1 MKQMYL
7 YFYLL
12 FELIYK
18 HIMNLKEK
26 VQELFA
32 KYNINLSVAEEVV
45 EVKQMTEGIL
55 EDGSSIYTDSD
66 AWAVGVRVLVKDA
79 EGNDAPLM
87 DGEYKL
93 ADGSSIVVAE
103 GVIAEIKPMEEEPK
117 VEVEVEAETT
127 EVVEQSTEMNSEFE
141 AILNVVSNLEKE
153 IATLKAEKENLSAQ
167 VTKLSA
173 QPAVDSVKTEFKK
186 AQKQVEAPAKSFKKM
201 TYEER
206 FAYNLSKNK

>member
-1 MKQMYL
+1 M
-7 YFYLL
+7 FYLL
-12 FELIYK
+12 TELIYK

-32 KYNINLSVAEEVV
+32 KYNINLSVSEEVV
-45 EVKQMTEGIL
+45 EVKQMIEGIL

-93 ADGSSIVVAE
+93 ADGSTIVVTE

-117 VEVEVEAETT
+117 VEVEVEAEAT
-127 EVVEQSTEMNSEFE
+127 EVVEQSTEMNAEFE
-141 AILNVVSNLEKE
+141 AILNVVANLEKE
-153 IATLKAEKENLSAQ
+153 IASLKAEKENLSAQ

-173 QPAVDSVKTEFKK
+173 QPAVESVKTEFKK
-186 AQKQVEAPAKSFKKM
+186 AVKEVPSKSFKQM

-206 FAYNLSKNK
+206 FAYNLNKNK

>member
-1 MKQMYL
+1 
-7 YFYLL
+7 
-12 FELIYK
+12 
-18 HIMNLKEK
+18 MNLKEK

-32 KYNINLSVAEEVV
+32 KYNISLSVSEEVV

-93 ADGSSIVVAE
+93 ADGSTIVVTE

-117 VEVEVEAETT
+117 VEVEVEAEST
-127 EVVEQSTEMNSEFE
+127 EVVEQSTEMNAEFE
-141 AILNVVSNLEKE
+141 AILNVVANLEKE

-173 QPAVDSVKTEFKK
+173 QPAVESVKTEFKK
-186 AQKQVEAPAKSFKKM
+186 AVKEAPSKSFKQM

-206 FAYNLSKNK
+206 FAYNLNKNK

>member
-1 MKQMYL
+1 M
-7 YFYLL
+7 FYLL
-12 FELIYK
+12 IELIYK

-32 KYNINLSVAEEVV
+32 KYNISLSVSEEVV

-79 EGNDAPLM
+79 EGNDAPLV

-93 ADGSSIVVAE
+93 ADGSTIVVTE
-103 GVIAEIKPMEEEPK
+103 GMIAEIKPMEEEPK
-117 VEVEVEAETT
+117 VEVEVEAEAT
-127 EVVEQSTEMNSEFE
+127 EVVEQSTEMNAEFE
-141 AILNVVSNLEKE
+141 AILNVVANLEKE

-173 QPAVDSVKTEFKK
+173 QPAVESVKTEFKK
-186 AQKQVEAPAKSFKKM
+186 AVKEAPSKSFKQM

-206 FAYNLSKNK
+206 FAYNLNKNK

>member
-1 MKQMYL
+1 
-7 YFYLL
+7 
-12 FELIYK
+12 
-18 HIMNLKEK
+18 MNLKEK

-66 AWAVGVRVLVKDA
+66 AWAVGVRVMIKDA

-93 ADGSSIVVAE
+93 ADGSTIVVTE

-117 VEVEVEAETT
+117 VEVEIETST
-127 EVVEQSTEMNSEFE
+127 EVEQSTDSMNAEFE
-141 AILNVVSNLEKE
+141 AILNVVANLEKE

-173 QPAVDSVKTEFKK
+173 QPAVESVKTEFKK
-186 AQKQVEAPAKSFKKM
+186 AVKEAPSKSFKQM

-206 FAYNLSKNK
+206 FAYNLNKNK

>member
-1 MKQMYL
+1 MKQMYV

-32 KYNINLSVAEEVV
+32 KYNVNLSVSEEVV

-66 AWAVGVRVLVKDA
+66 AWAVGVRVMIKDA
-79 EGNDAPLM
+79 EGNDAPLV

-93 ADGSSIVVAE
+93 ADGSSIVVTE
-103 GVIAEIKPMEEEPK
+103 GVIAEIKPMEEEP
-117 VEVEVEAETT
+117 VEVEVEAEAT
-127 EVVEQSTEMNSEFE
+127 EVVEQSTEMNAEFE
-141 AILNVVSNLEKE
+141 AILNVVANLEKE

-173 QPAVDSVKTEFKK
+173 QPAVDSVKAEFKK

-206 FAYNLSKNK
+206 FAYNLSKHK

>member
-1 MKQMYL
+1 MKQMYV

-18 HIMNLKEK
+18 QTMNLKEK

-66 AWAVGVRVLVKDA
+66 AWAVGVRVMIKDA
-79 EGNDAPLM
+79 EGNDAPLV

-93 ADGSSIVVAE
+93 ADGSSIIVAE

-117 VEVEVEAETT
+117 VEVEVEAEAT
-127 EVVEQSTEMNSEFE
+127 EVVEQSTEMNAEFE
-141 AILNVVSNLEKE
+141 AILNVVANLEKE

-173 QPAVDSVKTEFKK
+173 QPAVESVKTEFKK
-186 AQKQVEAPAKSFKKM
+186 AVKEAPSKSFKQM

-206 FAYNLSKNK
+206 FAYNLNKNK

>member
-1 MKQMYL
+1 M
-7 YFYLL
+7 FYLL
-12 FELIYK
+12 IELIYK

-66 AWAVGVRVLVKDA
+66 AWAVGVRVMIKDA

-93 ADGSSIVVAE
+93 ADGSTIVVTE

-117 VEVEVEAETT
+117 VEVEIETST
-127 EVVEQSTEMNSEFE
+127 EVEQSTDSMNAEFE
-141 AILNVVSNLEKE
+141 AILNVVANLEKE

-173 QPAVDSVKTEFKK
+173 QPAVESVKTEFKK
-186 AQKQVEAPAKSFKKM
+186 AVKEAPSKSFKQM

-206 FAYNLSKNK
+206 FAYNLNKNK

>member
-1 MKQMYL
+1 M
-7 YFYLL
+7 FYLL
-12 FELIYK
+12 IELIYK
-18 HIMNLKEK
+18 HIMNLKQK

-32 KYNINLSVAEEVV
+32 KYNVNLSVSEEVV

-93 ADGSSIVVAE
+93 ADGSTIVVTE
-103 GVIAEIKPMEEEPK
+103 GVIAEIKPMEEEPE
-117 VEVEVEAETT
+117 VEVEVEAEAT
-127 EVVEQSTEMNSEFE
+127 EVVEQSTDSMNAEFE
-141 AILNVVSNLEKE
+141 AILNVVANLEKE

-173 QPAVDSVKTEFKK
+173 QPAVESVKTEFKK
-186 AQKQVEAPAKSFKKM
+186 AVKEAPSKSFKQM

-206 FAYNLSKNK
+206 FAYNLNKNK

>member
-1 MKQMYL
+1 M
-7 YFYLL
+7 FYLL
-12 FELIYK
+12 LELIYK

-32 KYNINLSVAEEVV
+32 KYNISLSVSEEVV

-93 ADGSSIVVAE
+93 ADGSTIVVTE

-117 VEVEVEAETT
+117 VEVEVEAEAT
-127 EVVEQSTEMNSEFE
+127 EVVEQSTEMNAEFE
-141 AILNVVSNLEKE
+141 AILNVVANLEKE

-173 QPAVDSVKTEFKK
+173 QPAVESVKTEFKK
-186 AQKQVEAPAKSFKKM
+186 AVKEAPSKSFKQM

-206 FAYNLSKNK
+206 FAYNLNKNK

>member
-1 MKQMYL
+1 M
-7 YFYLL
+7 FYLL
-12 FELIYK
+12 IELIYK

-32 KYNINLSVAEEVV
+32 KYNVNLSVSEEVV

-93 ADGSSIVVAE
+93 ADGSTIVVTE

-117 VEVEVEAETT
+117 VEVEIETST
-127 EVVEQSTEMNSEFE
+127 EVEQSTDSMNAEFE
-141 AILNVVSNLEKE
+141 AILNVVANLEKE

-173 QPAVDSVKTEFKK
+173 QPAVESVKTEFKK
-186 AQKQVEAPAKSFKKM
+186 AVKEAPKKSFKQM

-206 FAYNLSKNK
+206 FAYNLNKNK

>member
-1 MKQMYL
+1 M
-7 YFYLL
+7 FYLL
-12 FELIYK
+12 IELIYK

-32 KYNINLSVAEEVV
+32 KYNISLSVSEEVV

-93 ADGSSIVVAE
+93 ADGSTIVVTE

-117 VEVEVEAETT
+117 VEVEVEAEAT
-127 EVVEQSTEMNSEFE
+127 EVVEQSTEMNAEFE
-141 AILNVVSNLEKE
+141 AILNVVANLEKE
-153 IATLKAEKENLSAQ
+153 IASLKAEKENLSAQ

-173 QPAVDSVKTEFKK
+173 QPAVESVKTEFKK
-186 AQKQVEAPAKSFKKM
+186 AVKEAPSKSFKQM

-206 FAYNLSKNK
+206 FAYNLNKNK

>member
-1 MKQMYL
+1 
-7 YFYLL
+7 
-12 FELIYK
+12 
-18 HIMNLKEK
+18 MNLKEK

-32 KYNINLSVAEEVV
+32 KYNINLSVSEEVV

-79 EGNDAPLM
+79 EGNDAPLV

-93 ADGSSIVVAE
+93 ADGSTIVVTE

-117 VEVEVEAETT
+117 VEVEIETST
-127 EVVEQSTEMNSEFE
+127 EVEQSTDSMNAEFE
-141 AILNVVSNLEKE
+141 AILNVVANLEKE

-173 QPAVDSVKTEFKK
+173 QPAVESVKTEFKK
-186 AQKQVEAPAKSFKKM
+186 AVKEAPSKSFKQM

-206 FAYNLSKNK
+206 FAYNLNKNK

>member
-1 MKQMYL
+1 MKQMYV

-66 AWAVGVRVLVKDA
+66 AWAVGVRVMIKDA
-79 EGNDAPLM
+79 EGNDAPLV

-93 ADGSSIVVAE
+93 ADGSLIVVSE

-117 VEVEVEAETT
+117 VEVEVEAEAT
-127 EVVEQSTEMNSEFE
+127 EVIEQSTEMNAEFE
-141 AILNVVSNLEKE
+141 AILNVVANLEKE

-173 QPAVDSVKTEFKK
+173 QPAIESVKTEFKK
-186 AQKQVEAPAKSFKKM
+186 APKQVEAPTKSFKKM

-206 FAYNLSKNK
+206 FAYNLSKHK

>member
-1 MKQMYL
+1 M
-7 YFYLL
+7 FYLL
-12 FELIYK
+12 IELIYK

-32 KYNINLSVAEEVV
+32 KYNISLSVSEQVV

-93 ADGSSIVVAE
+93 ADGSTIVVTE

-117 VEVEVEAETT
+117 VEVEIETST
-127 EVVEQSTEMNSEFE
+127 EVEQSTDSMNAEFE
-141 AILNVVSNLEKE
+141 AILNVVANLEKE

-173 QPAVDSVKTEFKK
+173 QPAVESVKTEFKK
-186 AQKQVEAPAKSFKKM
+186 AVKEAPSKSFKQM

-206 FAYNLSKNK
+206 FAYNLNKNK

>member
-1 MKQMYL
+1 MKQIYVM
-7 YFYLL
+7 FYLL
-12 FELIYK
+12 IELIYK

-32 KYNINLSVAEEVV
+32 KYNVNLSVSEEVV

-93 ADGSSIVVAE
+93 ADGSTIVVTE

-117 VEVEVEAETT
+117 VEVEIETST
-127 EVVEQSTEMNSEFE
+127 EVEQSTDSMNAEFE
-141 AILNVVSNLEKE
+141 AILNVVANLEKE

-173 QPAVDSVKTEFKK
+173 QPAVESVKTEFKK
-186 AQKQVEAPAKSFKKM
+186 AVKEAPSKSFKQM

-206 FAYNLSKNK
+206 FAYNLNKNK

>member
-1 MKQMYL
+1 MKQMYV

-32 KYNINLSVAEEVV
+32 KYNISLSVSEEVV

-66 AWAVGVRVLVKDA
+66 AWAVGVRVMIKDA
-79 EGNDAPLM
+79 EGNDAPLV

-93 ADGSSIVVAE
+93 ADGSSIVVTE

-127 EVVEQSTEMNSEFE
+127 EVVEQSTEMNAEFE
-141 AILNVVSNLEKE
+141 AILNVVANLEKE

-173 QPAVDSVKTEFKK
+173 QPAIESVKAEFKK
-186 AQKQVEAPAKSFKKM
+186 APKQVEAPTKSFKKM

-206 FAYNLSKNK
+206 FAYNLSKHK

>member
-1 MKQMYL
+1 M
-7 YFYLL
+7 FYLL
-12 FELIYK
+12 IELIYK

-32 KYNINLSVAEEVV
+32 KYNISLSVSEQVV

-93 ADGSSIVVAE
+93 ADGSTIVVTE

-117 VEVEVEAETT
+117 VEVEVESEAT
-127 EVVEQSTEMNSEFE
+127 EVVEQSTEMNAEFE
-141 AILNVVSNLEKE
+141 AILNVVANLEKE

-173 QPAVDSVKTEFKK
+173 QPAVESVKTEFKK
-186 AQKQVEAPAKSFKKM
+186 AVKEAPSKSFKQM

-206 FAYNLSKNK
+206 FAYNLNKNK

>member
-1 MKQMYL
+1 
-7 YFYLL
+7 
-12 FELIYK
+12 
-18 HIMNLKEK
+18 MNLKEK

-66 AWAVGVRVLVKDA
+66 AWAVGVRVMIKDA
-79 EGNDAPLM
+79 EGNDAPLV

-117 VEVEVEAETT
+117 VEVEIETST
-127 EVVEQSTEMNSEFE
+127 EVEQSTDSMNAEFE
-141 AILNVVSNLEKE
+141 AILNVVANLEKE

-173 QPAVDSVKTEFKK
+173 QPAVESVKTEFKK
-186 AQKQVEAPAKSFKKM
+186 AVKEAPKKSFKQM

-206 FAYNLSKNK
+206 FAYNLNKNK

>member
-1 MKQMYL
+1 
-7 YFYLL
+7 
-12 FELIYK
+12 
-18 HIMNLKEK
+18 MNLKEK

-32 KYNINLSVAEEVV
+32 KYNISLSVSEEVV

-93 ADGSSIVVAE
+93 ADGSTIVVTE

-117 VEVEVEAETT
+117 VEVEIETST
-127 EVVEQSTEMNSEFE
+127 EVEQSTDSMNAEFE
-141 AILNVVSNLEKE
+141 AILNVVANLEKE

-173 QPAVDSVKTEFKK
+173 QPAVESVKTEFKK
-186 AQKQVEAPAKSFKKM
+186 AVKEAPSKSFKQM

-206 FAYNLSKNK
+206 FAYNLNKNK

>member
-1 MKQMYL
+1 M
-7 YFYLL
+7 FYLL
-12 FELIYK
+12 TELIYK
-18 HIMNLKEK
+18 HIMNLKQK

-32 KYNINLSVAEEVV
+32 KYNVNLSVSEEVV

-79 EGNDAPLM
+79 EGNDAPLV

-93 ADGSSIVVAE
+93 ADGSTIVVTE

-117 VEVEVEAETT
+117 VEVEVEAEAT
-127 EVVEQSTEMNSEFE
+127 EVVEQSTEMNAEFE
-141 AILNVVSNLEKE
+141 AILNVVANLEKE

-173 QPAVDSVKTEFKK
+173 QPAVESVKTEFKK
-186 AQKQVEAPAKSFKKM
+186 AVKEAPSKSFKQM

-206 FAYNLSKNK
+206 FAYNLNKNK

>member
-1 MKQMYL
+1 M
-7 YFYLL
+7 FYLPI
-12 FELIYK
+12 ELIYK

-32 KYNINLSVAEEVV
+32 KYNVNLSVSEEVV

-79 EGNDAPLM
+79 EGNDAPLV

-93 ADGSSIVVAE
+93 ADGSTIVVTE

-117 VEVEVEAETT
+117 VEVEVEAEAT
-127 EVVEQSTEMNSEFE
+127 EVVEQSTEMNAEFE
-141 AILNVVSNLEKE
+141 AILNVVANLEKE

-173 QPAVDSVKTEFKK
+173 QPAVESVKTEFKK
-186 AQKQVEAPAKSFKKM
+186 AVKEAPSKSFKQM

-206 FAYNLSKNK
+206 FAYNLNKNK

>member
-1 MKQMYL
+1 M
-7 YFYLL
+7 FYLPI
-12 FELIYK
+12 ELIYK

-32 KYNINLSVAEEVV
+32 KYNVNLSVSEEVV

-79 EGNDAPLM
+79 EGNDAPLV

-93 ADGSSIVVAE
+93 ADGSTIVVTE

-117 VEVEVEAETT
+117 VEVEVEAEST
-127 EVVEQSTEMNSEFE
+127 EVVEQSTEMNAEFE
-141 AILNVVSNLEKE
+141 AILNVVANLEKE

-173 QPAVDSVKTEFKK
+173 QPAVESVKTEFKK
-186 AQKQVEAPAKSFKKM
+186 AVKEAPSKSFKQM

-206 FAYNLSKNK
+206 FAYNLNKNK

>member
-1 MKQMYL
+1 M
-7 YFYLL
+7 FYLL
-12 FELIYK
+12 IELIYK

-32 KYNINLSVAEEVV
+32 KYNVNLSVSEEVV

-55 EDGSSIYTDSD
+55 QDGSSIYTDSD

-79 EGNDAPLM
+79 EGNDAPLI
-87 DGEYKL
+87 DGEYIL
-93 ADGSSIVVAE
+93 ADGSTIVVAE

-117 VEVEVEAETT
+117 VEVEVEAT
-127 EVVEQSTEMNSEFE
+127 EVVEQSTEMNAEFE
-141 AILNVVSNLEKE
+141 AILNVVANLEKE

-173 QPAVDSVKTEFKK
+173 QPAVESVKTEFKK
-186 AQKQVEAPAKSFKKM
+186 AVKEVPSKSFKQM

-206 FAYNLSKNK
+206 FAYNLNKHK

>member
-1 MKQMYL
+1 M
-7 YFYLL
+7 FYLL
-12 FELIYK
+12 IELIYK

-32 KYNINLSVAEEVV
+32 KYNVNLSVSEEVV

-93 ADGSSIVVAE
+93 ADGSTIVVTE

-117 VEVEVEAETT
+117 VEVEIETST
-127 EVVEQSTEMNSEFE
+127 EVEQSTDSMNAEFE
-141 AILNVVSNLEKE
+141 AILNVVANLEKE

-173 QPAVDSVKTEFKK
+173 QPAVESVKTEFKK
-186 AQKQVEAPAKSFKKM
+186 SVKEAPKKSFKQM

-206 FAYNLSKNK
+206 FAYNLNKNK